1 MKRLLSILCAI
12 CLTWPL
18 YAQELSNFA
27 NREQVVS
34 PEIKEGKI
42 TFRLV
47 APEAKTVQLTGGF
60 MPTKKVTYNNREMD
74 VRNFH
79 KKMRSL
85 DYITLTDDMQDGVS
99 HRAARYYRFDKV
111 KYNKHRSKLNK

>member
-1 MKRLLSILCAI
+1 MKRLFAILFAI

-47 APEAKTVQLTGGF
+47 APEAKQVQLTGGF

-74 VRNFH
+74 VPVPADMVKNE
-79 KKMRSL
+79 KGVWELSL
-85 DYITLTDDMQDGVS
+85 I
-99 HRAARYYRFDKV
+99 HI
-111 KYNKHRSKLNK
+111 

>member
-12 CLTWPL
+12 CLAWPL

-74 VRNFH
+74 VPVSRGH
-79 KKMRSL
+79 DEKRSGSMGV
-85 DYITLTDDMQDGVS
+85 DDGLAS
-99 HRAARYYRFDKV
+99 TGSLY
-111 KYNKHRSKLNK
+111 L